1 MAKAVTRILRGAAP
15 LLLLF
20 ALAARPS
27 TAQGHQLDEYLQATL
42 VAIEPG
48 DIRLLINLTP
58 GTEVA
63 AQVLD
68 QIDRDGDG
76 VISAA
81 EAAAYAAAL
90 NQDLLVRLD
99 NRPCELTLTASNF
112 PRCEDL
118 RTGWGIIQLEYRVA
132 CGEFAGGAHRLTV
145 QNRHQHNVSAYLCN
159 AAQPKSPALQITA
172 QKRNYNQSTGEI
184 EFTFQS
190 PPKAAPTAAIIGLLA
205 ALLIAGAAWM
215 FRFS

>member
-1 MAKAVTRILRGAAP
+1 
-15 LLLLF
+15 
-20 ALAARPS
+20 
-27 TAQGHQLDEYLQATL
+27 

-63 AQVLD
+63 AQVLA

-76 VISAA
+76 VISSA
-81 EAAAYAAAL
+81 EAAAYADAL
-90 NQDLLVRLD
+90 NQDLVVRLD
-99 NRPCELTLTASNF
+99 DRPCELTLGDSNI
-112 PRCEDL
+112 PPPEDL

-132 CGEFAGGAHRLTV
+132 CGEFAGGPHRLTV

-172 QKRNYNQSTGEI
+172 QKRNYNQSTCEI
-184 EFTFQS
+184 EFTVQG
-190 PPKAAPTAAIIGLLA
+190 PPRVAPTAALIGLLA
-205 ALLIAGAAWM
+205 ALLIAAAAWLL
-215 FRFS
+215 RFT

>member
-1 MAKAVTRILRGAAP
+1 MGKAVTAILRGAAP
-15 LLLLF
+15 LLLLL
-20 ALAARPS
+20 ALAAWP
-27 TAQGHQLDEYLQATL
+27 TAAQGHQLDEYLQATL

-63 AQVLD
+63 AQVLA

-76 VISAA
+76 VISSA
-81 EAAAYAAAL
+81 EAAAYADAL
-90 NQDLLVRLD
+90 NQDLVVRLD
-99 NRPCELTLTASNF
+99 DRPYELTLTASNF
-112 PRCEDL
+112 PPPEDL

-132 CGEFAGGAHRLTV
+132 CGEFAGGPHRLTV
-145 QNRHQHNVSAYLCN
+145 QNRHQHNVSAYLLN

-184 EFTFQS
+184 QFTFQS
-190 PPKAAPTAAIIGLLA
+190 PRKAAPTAAIIGSLA
-205 ALLIAGAAWM
+205 ALLIAGAAWLL
-215 FRFS
+215 RVS